1 MEITQPL
8 LEIRDLTVTFGTG
21 KHSTVVVNGVSFT
34 VNRGKT
40 LGVVGQSGS
49 GKTTLARAI
58 MQLIPTTAGGTT
70 FDGIDLATLSSKEL
84 RTFRRR
90 MQMVFQDPGG
100 SLNEYMRVGNII
112 TEPLLVHGIASGAE
126 LESRAHKLLLAV
138 GLEESD
144 ASRFPHEFSGGQK
157 QRIAIA
163 RAIALRPEFLVC
175 DEPTSALDVSV
186 QATILNLLSDLR
198 DEMKLTILFVTHDL
212 AVVNQFCDD
221 VIVMHNGNIVES
233 GMVDEVIHNPKNEIT
248 QELLA
253 SSQPLNLCDSP
264 SLIS

>member
-1 MEITQPL
+1 MDITQPL
-8 LEIRDLTVTFGTG
+8 LEIRDLTVTFGAG
-21 KHSTVVVNGVSFT
+21 KQVAVAVNGVSFT
-34 VNRGKT
+34 VNRGQT

-58 MQLIPTTAGGTT
+58 MQLIPTTSGRTT
-70 FDGIDLATLSSKEL
+70 FDGVNLATLRSKEL
-84 RTFRRR
+84 RTFRHR

-100 SLNEYMRVGNII
+100 SLNEYMQAGNII
-112 TEPLLVHGIASGAE
+112 TEPLLVHGIASGGE
-126 LESRAHKLLLAV
+126 LKNRAHKLLLAV

-144 ASRFPHEFSGGQK
+144 ASRLPHEFSGGQK

-186 QATILNLLSDLR
+186 QATILNLLADLR

-221 VIVMHNGNIVES
+221 VIVMHQGNIVELGS
-233 GMVDEVIHNPKNEIT
+233 VDEVIHNPKNEIT
-248 QELLA
+248 KELLA
-253 SSQPLNLCDSP
+253 SSQPLNRCDSP

>member
-1 MEITQPL
+1 
-8 LEIRDLTVTFGTG
+8 
-21 KHSTVVVNGVSFT
+21 
-34 VNRGKT
+34 
-40 LGVVGQSGS
+40 
-49 GKTTLARAI
+49 
-58 MQLIPTTAGGTT
+58 
-70 FDGIDLATLSSKEL
+70 
-84 RTFRRR
+84 
-90 MQMVFQDPGG
+90 
-100 SLNEYMRVGNII
+100 MRLGNII
-112 TEPLLVHGIASGAE
+112 TEPLLEHGIASGAE
-126 LESRAHKLLLAV
+126 LESRAHKLLLEV

-163 RAIALRPEFLVC
+163 RATALRPEFLVC

-253 SSQPLNLCDSP
+253 SSQPLNRCDSP

>member
-1 MEITQPL
+1 MDITQPL
-8 LEIRDLTVTFGTG
+8 LEIRDLAVTFGTE
-21 KHSTVVVNGVSFT
+21 KNSATVVNGASFT
-34 VNRGKT
+34 VNRGKS

-58 MQLIPTTAGGTT
+58 MHLIPIARGGVI
-70 FDGIDLATLSSKEL
+70 FDGIDLTMLPPRAM
-84 RTFRRR
+84 RAMRRR

-100 SLNEYMRVGNII
+100 SLNEFMRVGNII

-126 LESRAHKLLLAV
+126 LESRAHKLLLGV

-144 ASRFPHEFSGGQK
+144 ATRFPHEFSGGQK

-175 DEPTSALDVSV
+175 DEPTSALDVSI
-186 QATILNLLSDLR
+186 QATILNLLCDLR

-221 VIVMHNGNIVES
+221 VIVMHGGNIVES
-233 GMVDEVIHNPKNEIT
+233 GTVDEVIHNPKNEVT

-253 SSQPLNLCDSP
+253 SSQPLNSCDSP
-264 SLIS
+264 SLIL